1 MALSGRERLKL
12 HRERKKKADKLASDP
27 TDALDRGSFAEFFN
41 AHWQQGFIAETLGSV
56 GTHVAFTDDTDPEW
70 DQDWE
75 KGGLTNRGSI
85 GRAERMAEALL
96 DSALAVAEI
105 VRDYKR
111 QNIDSAIAK
120 IEASDL
126 SDPAVRK
133 QALAEIVRLTKMR
146 EQLDKTFRRDFPQL
160 RVREP

>member
-1 MALSGRERLKL
+1 MALSPKERQRLSRER
-12 HRERKKKADKLASDP
+12 RKEAAKLAGDP

-41 AHWQQGFIAETLGSV
+41 AHWQESFIAETLASV
-56 GTHVAFTDDTDPEW
+56 GTHVAFNTDDDPEW
-70 DQDWE
+70 DQDWAQ
-75 KGGLTNRGSI
+75 GGLTNRGSI
-85 GRAERMAEALL
+85 GRAERMADALL

-105 VRDYKR
+105 IRDYKR
-111 QNIDSAIAK
+111 HAIDRAIAK

-133 QALAEIVRLTKMR
+133 PALAEIVRLTKMR